1 MLYYS
6 IHCCAIL
13 AEFSLIMLMY
23 YTVMTH
29 RVERYGWQLDALIVA
44 VAAGFCGTAVAAVQA
59 ARVHR
64 FIAHR
69 RWALR
74 HIAYG
79 HGVSAQ
85 RLLLMAV
92 GLLVPK
98 HILPREENR
107 RLLFALLTLAGIA
120 LNAGMLE
127 LHFLGVKH
135 YSSSGV
141 SSTDIDRVQVS
152 KQELQDLKLRCG
164 DHVVNDVAVANDV
177 VVTTAST
184 DTADARCKLE
194 Q

>member
-29 RVERYGWQLDALIVA
+29 RVERYGWQLDALFVA
-44 VAAGFCGTAVAAVQA
+44 VVAGFCGTAVAAVLA
-59 ARVHR
+59 ARAHR

-92 GLLVPK
+92 GLLVPQ
-98 HILPREENR
+98 HILAREENR
-107 RLLFALLTLAGIA
+107 RLLFALLTLADIA

-127 LHFLGVKH
+127 LYFLVVKH

-141 SSTDIDRVQVS
+141 SSTDIDKVQVS

-164 DHVVNDVAVANDV
+164 DHVVNDVVVSNDV
-177 VVTTAST
+177 VVTTANT

-194 Q
+194 